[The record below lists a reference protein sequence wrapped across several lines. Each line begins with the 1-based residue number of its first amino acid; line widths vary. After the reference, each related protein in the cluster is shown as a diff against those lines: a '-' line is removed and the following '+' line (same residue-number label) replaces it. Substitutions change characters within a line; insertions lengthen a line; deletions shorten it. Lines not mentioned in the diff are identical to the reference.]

1 MMKAI
6 LTLMPL
12 DPAVKAPCELMQMMP
27 QHVAAGWKTPIWEEY
42 KQIAAAAEGKEVEF
56 QEVERFRFYEE
67 ARKAYC
73 IVATGEGALY
83 ANVILRK
90 GVIGK
95 SD

>member
-1 MMKAI
+1 
-6 LTLMPL
+6 MPEH
-12 DPAVKAPCELMQMMP
+12 K
-27 QHVAAGWKTPIWEEY
+27 AAGWKTPIWEEY